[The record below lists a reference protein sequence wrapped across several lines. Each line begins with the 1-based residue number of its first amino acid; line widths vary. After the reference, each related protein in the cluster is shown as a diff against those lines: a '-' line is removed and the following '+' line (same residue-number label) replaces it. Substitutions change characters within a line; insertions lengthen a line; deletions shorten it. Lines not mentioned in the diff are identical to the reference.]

1 MVRAIVGTLLMIE
14 KDGSSPLKMKEIL
27 NSKNRA
33 LAGHNVEPYGLTLIK
48 TGYDNPYDYIKQ
60 IN

>member
-1 MVRAIVGTLLMIE
+1 
-14 KDGSSPLKMKEIL
+14 MKEIL
-27 NSKNRA
+27 DSKNRA

-48 TGYDNPYDYIKQ
+48 TGYDSPENYIKT